1 MPASMP
7 HRAARRGW
15 TTILCL
21 LVLAALS
28 PGCSSRST
36 RDVTAKTAAPGGDA
50 FKIGIMTGTVSQ
62 GEEDYRAGQ
71 QIAARYPG
79 RVTTVTFPDNFS
91 TEVET
96 VVSQLAG
103 LAADPAV
110 KVVIAGQAING
121 SVAAARR
128 IREQRPDVLIGFMYP
143 HEDPNIAQAVCD
155 VAIQPDELA
164 RGAKIIENAQR
175 MGAKHFVHYSFP
187 RHMSMVLL
195 SRRRD
200 LMIAECAKRGLQFHY
215 VSAPDPTGE
224 GGLSGTQQFI
234 FEDVPR
240 ELARYGPQTAFFST
254 NDGMQEPLI
263 KAVLNAKQGYFV
275 EQSTP
280 APTAGYPAALGLEIP
295 PEKAGDVAWISA
307 ENKRLIA
314 EHGMAGHFG
323 TWSQSIDMVA
333 LRSIATLLVD
343 AAEKKIDVRD
353 SVTVRRY
360 IETEAGGPVSL
371 RRYDP
376 AGNLW
381 LVMMEHVTY

>member
-360 IETEAGGPVSL
+360 IEAEAGGPVSL